1 MCKPFVE
8 KPSLGDNHNVWIY
21 YPNSMGGGVKQ
32 MFRKVGNKSAEYL
45 PDDPGRVRRDD
56 SYIYEE
62 FVATGG
68 TDVKVYTVGPRYAHA
83 EARKSPVVDG
93 KVLRTSDGKE
103 VQCPCHSMHVC
114 APTSAQGPSLRSWV
128 TSVHIEAWR
137 TATPRVQPRR
147 ECGVKGSVC
156 AQVRY
161 PVLLSN
167 TEKEIACK
175 VVNAFQ
181 QKVCGFDLLRRDAN
195 TSYVCDVNGLSLV
208 KSSTKYYDDAA
219 GILRQLILEVRRS
232 AVPCT
237 PLHVT
242 A

>member
-1 MCKPFVE
+1 MQNGVKICKPFVE

-93 KVLRTSDGKE
+93 KVMRTSDGKE
-103 VQCPCHSMHVC
+103 VR
-114 APTSAQGPSLRSWV
+114 ARDDG
-128 TSVHIEAWR
+128 
-137 TATPRVQPRR
+137 
-147 ECGVKGSVC
+147 GVM
-156 AQVRY
+156 
-161 PVLLSN
+161 
-167 TEKEIACK
+167 
-175 VVNAFQ
+175 
-181 QKVCGFDLLRRDAN
+181 AN
-195 TSYVCDVNGLSLV
+195 
-208 KSSTKYYDDAA
+208 
-219 GILRQLILEVRRS
+219 
-232 AVPCT
+232 
-237 PLHVT
+237 VT
-242 A
+242 ARVFSQGAS